1 MSYLRTGM
9 LLRAKREIPLYKPT
23 EDGMDLI
30 EAGLKP
36 GDVVMLAQMSGEQSR
51 YSILELSLLV
61 DSLYYYQ
68 AAVNDPWQRDFEVLE
83 QQ

>member
-9 LLRAKREIPLYKPT
+9 LLRAKREVPLYKPT
-23 EDGMDLI
+23 ENGMDLI
-30 EAGLKP
+30 EGALHP
-36 GDVVMLAQMSGEQSR
+36 GDVVMLVQMSGEQSK

-61 DSLYYYQ
+61 DTVFYYQ

-83 QQ
+83 KQ

>member
-9 LLRAKREIPLYKPT
+9 LLKAKREVPLYKPT

-30 EAGLKP
+30 EEALHP
-36 GDVVMLAQMSGEQSR
+36 GDVVMLIQMSGEQNR

-61 DSLYYYQ
+61 DTLYYYQ
-68 AAVNDPWQRDFEVLE
+68 TAVNEPWQRDFEVIE
-83 QQ
+83 KQ